1 MKDQQNLF
9 RNMPQTKK
17 IRCLVVDDEP
27 PAREILKQHIAGVD
41 ALELAGTCANAVEA
55 ISFLKDHP
63 VDLIFLDIQ
72 MPQLLGT
79 NFMRTLKSPPKV
91 IFTTAFRKYALE
103 GFELDA
109 VDYLLKPISFERF
122 LKGINKVM
130 QINFPVDHSSSPNKE
145 NHKELANSF
154 LYFRADRKMVKV
166 FFNDILFIEA
176 LKDYIKIVTQNKSIV
191 TKYVLTT
198 LAELLPSDEFLRIHK
213 SYIVAISK
221 IESFNAENIQ
231 IAKHELP
238 IGRMYKYDVARI
250 LNASSAS

>member
-1 MKDQQNLF
+1 ML
-9 RNMPQTKK
+9 QTKK
-17 IRCLVVDDEP
+17 IKCLVVDDEP

-41 ALELAGTCANAVEA
+41 ALELTGTCANAVEA

-79 NFMRTLKSPPKV
+79 NFIRTLKSPPKV

-122 LKGINKVM
+122 LKGVIKVL
-130 QINFPVDHSSSPNKE
+130 QINFPVDHSSSSQE
-145 NHKELANSF
+145 NHREPANSF

-176 LKDYIKIVTQNKSIV
+176 LKDYIKIVTQSRTIV

-213 SYIVAISK
+213 SYIVAINK
-221 IESFNAENIQ
+221 IESFNADTIQ

-238 IGRMYKYDVARI
+238 IGRLYKYDVGRI
-250 LNASSAS
+250 LNASSAT

>member
-1 MKDQQNLF
+1 MLPLNTFQA
-9 RNMPQTKK
+9 KK
-17 IRCLVVDDEP
+17 IKCLVVDDEP
-27 PAREILKQHIAGVD
+27 PAREILKQHIAGIE

-55 ISFLKDHP
+55 ISFLKDHQ

-79 NFMRTLKSPPKV
+79 NFIRTLKSSPKV

-122 LKGINKVM
+122 LKGVNKVL
-130 QINFPVDHSSSPNKE
+130 QINFPVDHSQSKE
-145 NHKELANSF
+145 NHKQQANSF

-176 LKDYIKIVTQNKSIV
+176 LKDYIKIVTINRTIV

-198 LAELLPSDEFLRIHK
+198 LAELLPADEFLRIHK
-213 SYIVAISK
+213 SYIVAINK
-221 IESFNAENIQ
+221 IESYNADSIQ

-238 IGRMYKYDVARI
+238 IGRLYKYDVGRI
-250 LNASSAS
+250 LNASSAT